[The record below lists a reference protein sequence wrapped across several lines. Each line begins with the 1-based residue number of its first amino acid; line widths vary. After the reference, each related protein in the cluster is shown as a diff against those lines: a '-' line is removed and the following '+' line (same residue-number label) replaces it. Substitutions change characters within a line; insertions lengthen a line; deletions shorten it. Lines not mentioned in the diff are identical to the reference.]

1 MLPTRGWL
9 ARDIERREAWSAK
22 PIRCRKLWLDA
33 ACNILRQAM
42 LNIGPPTD
50 GHAAVMYG
58 GREGGGV
65 TLRAGCRI
73 VADRPRAIRS
83 TRVSTVF
90 ALISGYVYFRGMRVG
105 LELRVELTFPVGS
118 LGPISFYNILFGDE
132 DLEWKQRGEKERGR
146 ESVEWICCYLLFVD
160 IRSFSR
166 CRFFKILN
174 SSQLTTC
181 FLIWL

>member
-1 MLPTRGWL
+1 
-9 ARDIERREAWSAK
+9 
-22 PIRCRKLWLDA
+22 
-33 ACNILRQAM
+33 M

-58 GREGGGV
+58 GGEGGGV

-105 LELRVELTFPVGS
+105 LELRVELTFPALGS
-118 LGPISFYNILFGDE
+118 LCPISFYNSETRISSERNEERKKE
-132 DLEWKQRGEKERGR
+132 DVKE
-146 ESVEWICCYLLFVD
+146 
-160 IRSFSR
+160 
-166 CRFFKILN
+166 
-174 SSQLTTC
+174 
-181 FLIWL
+181 